1 MLGNARSRISKVSEY
16 LPIINN
22 ANEEVR
28 HSFARGMFFSLILT
42 VILLAGLALLTVMLV
57 RRSRRLDREKKLLA
71 AKNEELERL
80 RHKLDGANRKLEE
93 ASKVK
98 EEYIGYLFNLCSE

>member
-71 AKNEELERL
+71 AKNENSNGSVTSLTERT
-80 RHKLDGANRKLEE
+80 ANLK
-93 ASKVK
+93 KHPK
-98 EEYIGYLFNLCSE
+98 